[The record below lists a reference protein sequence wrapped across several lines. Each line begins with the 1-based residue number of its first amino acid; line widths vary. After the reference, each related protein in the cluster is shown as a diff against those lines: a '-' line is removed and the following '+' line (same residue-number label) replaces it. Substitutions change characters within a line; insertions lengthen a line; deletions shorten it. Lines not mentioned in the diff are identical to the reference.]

1 MERALIKDMDV
12 LGKIL
17 LVDDDMGI
25 REVLSEVL
33 SGEGFEVKVAKDGLE
48 SLDELERDNFDLVII
63 DINMPRLDGISML
76 RVMERAGRKE
86 KVIIMSGSTV
96 DRNTMN
102 RDLPDIVDRINKP
115 FKINKFLDVV
125 TAAMANQ

>member
-1 MERALIKDMDV
+1 MDA

-17 LVDDDMGI
+17 LVDDETGI
-25 REVLSEVL
+25 RNLLSEVL
-33 SGEGFEVKVAKDGLE
+33 SGEGFDVKVAKDGLE
-48 SLDELERDNFDLVII
+48 SLDRLEKDNFDLVIT

-76 RVMERAGRKE
+76 KVMEKAGRKE

>member
-1 MERALIKDMDV
+1 MDA

-17 LVDDDMGI
+17 LVDDETGI
-25 REVLSEVL
+25 RNLLSEVL
-33 SGEGFEVKVAKDGLE
+33 SGEGFDVKVAKDGLE
-48 SLDELERDNFDLVII
+48 SLDRLERDSFDLVIT

-76 RVMERAGRKE
+76 KVMEREGRKE
-86 KVIIMSGSTV
+86 KVIIMSGTTV
-96 DRNTMN
+96 DRNKIN

-115 FKINKFLDVV
+115 FKINKFLDLV

>member
-1 MERALIKDMDV
+1 MKREGIVMDA

-17 LVDDDMGI
+17 LVDDETGI
-25 REVLSEVL
+25 RNLLSEVL
-33 SGEGFEVKVAKDGLE
+33 SGEGFDVKVAKDGLE
-48 SLDELERDNFDLVII
+48 SLDRLEKDNFDLVIT

-76 RVMERAGRKE
+76 KVMEKAGRKE

>member
-1 MERALIKDMDV
+1 MKREGIVMDA

-17 LVDDDMGI
+17 LVDDETGI
-25 REVLSEVL
+25 RNLLSEVL
-33 SGEGFEVKVAKDGLE
+33 SGEGFDVKVAKDGLE
-48 SLDELERDNFDLVII
+48 SLDRLEKDNFDLVIT

-76 RVMERAGRKE
+76 KVMEREGRKE